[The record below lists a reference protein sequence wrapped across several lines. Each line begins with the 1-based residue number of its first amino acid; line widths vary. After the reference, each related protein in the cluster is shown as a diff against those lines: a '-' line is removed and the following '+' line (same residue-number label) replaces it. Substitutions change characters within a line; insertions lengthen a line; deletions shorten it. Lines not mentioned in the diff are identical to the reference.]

1 MNIALWV
8 IAILLAGAFLAAGAA
23 KLTTAK
29 DKLAEKGMAWVEDFS
44 PGQIKTIGALEVLG
58 AIGLVLPALVGVAE
72 FLVPLA
78 ATGLL
83 ATMAGAIVV
92 HVRRKEPFTP
102 ALVLGLLA
110 AAVAV
115 GRFWIAPF

>member
-8 IAILLAGAFLAAGAA
+8 VAVLLAGAFAAAGAG
-23 KLTTAK
+23 KLTMTRK
-29 DKLAEKGMAWVEDFS
+29 QLAEKGMTYVEDFS
-44 PGQIKTIGALEVLG
+44 DGQIKTIGALEVLG
-58 AIGLVLPALVGVAE
+58 VIGLILPPLVGIME
-72 FLVPLA
+72 FLAPLA

-92 HVRRKEPFTP
+92 HLRRKEPFVP
-102 ALVLGLLA
+102 ALALGVLA
-110 AAVAV
+110 AFVAV